1 MLPPTVQGRVIDVS
15 ARHDVTPLL
24 ELADGLITDYSSVMF
39 DYALLDRP
47 LVFFTY
53 DYDEYVHEGRGTYFD
68 LLEHAPGPVV
78 RTEDAFHEAIKSFES
93 QALEYAKSRKEFVA
107 KFGEYDQ
114 GNAAQSIVEQFSRS
128 GAVDDQVVRS
138 RAAGHLLRLQQRQR
152 DGRHHQLVA
161 PDGASVQRAGPP
173 GAPRRCGAAPEGRVH
188 ELAADL
194 PFKTT
199 TLYAAHPPS
208 VRPVRGLKDKLN
220 LAEQRRRAA
229 REAGMQEQAAKMSAL
244 FRAAKPGG
252 VVIVTQVWAMEWVAL
267 ADTAG
272 LTVIGMSHESFDT
285 CRKSSRFGRVK
296 RFYEDVDRMLT
307 LTREDADRWIRQ
319 RMDNVGFMPN
329 PLPFFPDVPSDRSA
343 KCVVSIG
350 RLHEEKGVDLL
361 LEAWA
366 KVAPQHPD
374 WTLRIYGSGEE
385 EEALRKQAAELG
397 ITTTV
402 AWMGRTSDVPGAL
415 RESAVFALS
424 SRGEGFPLAPMEAM
438 ATAVPCVAFDVAPG
452 VHEIISDGVDGL
464 LAPPAMSPNSP
475 GISTP

>member
-1 MLPPTVQGRVIDVS
+1 MTESYAAEPRDIFFVS
-15 ARHDVTPLL
+15 NSVNEVGGVT
-24 ELADGLITDYSSVMF
+24 SWS
-39 DYALLDRP
+39 
-47 LVFFTY
+47 
-53 DYDEYVHEGRGTYFD
+53 
-68 LLEHAPGPVV
+68 
-78 RTEDAFHEAIKSFES
+78 
-93 QALEYAKSRKEFVA
+93 
-107 KFGEYDQ
+107 
-114 GNAAQSIVEQFSRS
+114 
-128 GAVDDQVVRS
+128 
-138 RAAGHLLRLQQRQR
+138 
-152 DGRHHQLVA
+152 HQLARLFSERGHRVHLV
-161 PDGASVQRAGPP
+161 GVVPP
-173 GAPRRCGAAPEGRVH
+173 PEGRVH

-199 TLYAAHPPS
+199 TLYSEHPPA
-208 VRPVRGLKDKLN
+208 VRPLRGLKGKLN
-220 LAEQRRRAA
+220 LVEQRRRAA
-229 REAGMQEQAAKMSAL
+229 REAGMQEQADRMSAL

-272 LTVIGMSHESFDT
+272 LSVIGMSHESFET

-296 RFYEDVDRMLT
+296 RFYANVDRMLT

-329 PLPFFPDVPSDRSA
+329 PLPFFPEVPSDRSR

-350 RLHEEKGVDLL
+350 RLHEEKGVDML

-374 WTLRIYGSGEE
+374 WTLRIYGAGEE

-397 ITTTV
+397 IAATV
-402 AWMGRTSDVPGAL
+402 AWMGRTADVPGAL

-452 VHEIISDGVDGL
+452 VHEIIADGVDGL
-464 LAPPAMSPNSP
+464 LAPPGNITEFARHLDTLMSDKDLRDTMGEAGREN
-475 GISTP
+475 IQRFSTDEIVGRWENLFTLVER